1 MRIFIVGPTS
11 RPFDDAAGE
20 VAADLAHL
28 ARPGVVVE
36 HRTTGGGPARVR
48 SDRDALEAAPRVVRS
63 MIEDWRDGAGVVVV
77 DCTADPGADI
87 AAAAVGIPVV
97 GAGAALR
104 AAFTSTYEAQ
114 AALPPAHWDEL
125 AQRGSAG
132 TDSASFLALVEPRP
146 ASPSYRN
153 RSPNWNTATGTDMST
168 MIRVRTQPDTPARA
182 VEIAVEIRPRDAAE
196 APERVGKCL

>member
-1 MRIFIVGPTS
+1 
-11 RPFDDAAGE
+11 
-20 VAADLAHL
+20 
-28 ARPGVVVE
+28 VVVE
-36 HRTTGGGPARVR
+36 YRTTGGGPARVH

-63 MIEDWRDGAGVVVV
+63 MIDDWREGAGVVVV

-114 AALPPAHWDEL
+114 AALPPAHWEEL

-132 TDSASFLALVEPRP
+132 TDGASFLALVEPGQRRP
-146 ASPSYRN
+146 A
-153 RSPNWNTATGTDMST
+153 TGAGPRTGTQQTETDMST
-168 MIRVRTQPDTPARA
+168 MNRVRTQPDTR
-182 VEIAVEIRPRDAAE
+182 AVEIRPPRRGGGP
-196 APERVGKCL
+196 PERVGKGP

>member
-1 MRIFIVGPTS
+1 VVRIFIVGPTS

-114 AALPPAHWDEL
+114 AALPPAHWEEL
-125 AQRGSAG
+125 AQRGRRARIVRRSWPSWNPG
-132 TDSASFLALVEPRP
+132 QRRP
-146 ASPSYRN
+146 
-153 RSPNWNTATGTDMST
+153 ATGTGP
-168 MIRVRTQPDTPARA
+168 RTGTQQPEPTC
-182 VEIAVEIRPRDAAE
+182 PR
-196 APERVGKCL
+196 